1 MFTREIGRVIGVD
14 SFRIIIELNED
25 IKGSQK
31 SGYHDI
37 YEVAKLNSYV
47 ILPVGN
53 DRIVAIITRV
63 KTFEESELEKITGG
77 IKFPKSAR
85 HLVATMLGTITN
97 ENYVEGV
104 YNYPILD
111 NPVWYTIKD
120 DLDKIF
126 DNNEKKTDEG
136 INFEKDYYLP
146 IGKASNFFDFD
157 IKINPDKFF
166 AKHGAVLGNTGSGK
180 SCTITSILQS
190 LFNFDYSK
198 NASSEFLQSANIIIF
213 DTNGEYKNAFK
224 GMDNINSFTIS
235 EDGLK
240 VPYWFMNYE
249 DFEYLFEPS
258 EGTQAPILKSALSS
272 AKGSNT
278 TPVQTS
284 INIISRPYL
293 NKLNT
298 LLVCLEKNDKT
309 LKEFLIDDFEN
320 FNCNFKIVNACY
332 SKIIDALDKID
343 DMRKTGN
350 FKYEYGA
357 KGLVKNDVV
366 DEVYSI
372 LQSEIEEYHNLFDK
386 SKKSNL
392 DSPKYFNFNDLVFR
406 LLDET
411 IEEFAGT
418 GNAKYKEYIS
428 SLKLRLSSF
437 YSDSRKSEPLL
448 LKSEDILNSLP
459 IFLNYLFGNPLES
472 GDIDIFSKYRNNSN
486 IIKDKK
492 SQITIIDLSLLPY
505 ELLETI
511 TALIGRLILEFSQRI
526 NKVEEYKGK
535 RGEMPIV
542 MILEEAQNYIP
553 EIDYNGKKS
562 IAKRTFERIARE
574 GRKFGLSLIVSS
586 QRPSEL
592 SKTILSQCN
601 SFIVHRLQNPE
612 DQKYIKQ
619 IVSSANSDLLNLLPV
634 LPQQHAIIM
643 GEAVRSPV
651 QLKINDIKTKPD
663 SSNPKYIKQ
672 WLKKENDIDINKVVE
687 EWV

>member
-53 DRIVAIITRV
+53 DKIVAIITRV
-63 KTFEESELEKITGG
+63 KTFEETELEKITGG
-77 IKFPKSAR
+77 IKFPKSVR

-97 ENYVEGV
+97 KNYVEGV

-126 DNNEKKTDEG
+126 DNDSKSQYEG
-136 INFEKDYYLP
+136 TNFEKDYYLP

-166 AKHGAVLGNTGSGK
+166 AKHGAILGNTGSGK

-190 LFNFDYSK
+190 LFNFDYSTDE
-198 NASSEFLQSANIIIF
+198 SSTFLQSANIIIF
-213 DTNGEYKNAFK
+213 DTNGEYKNAFE
-224 GMDNINSFTIS
+224 GMERINSFTIS
-235 EDGLK
+235 EEGLR

-258 EGTQAPILKSALSS
+258 EGTQAPILKRALEM
-272 AKGSNT
+272 AKSN
-278 TPVQTS
+278 S
-284 INIISRPYL
+284 IIISSSESNILPIEIL
-293 NKLNT
+293 KW
-298 LLVCLEKNDKT
+298 LEKVLLASEDANEHWKLKDPVNYSKNITYLTKIEFDHKT
-309 LKEFLIDDFEN
+309 ELLSVLKEFVPLFEGKTLPYETLINERKN
-320 FNCNFKIVNACY
+320 FRGVLHKLKVKSIDSSKKNSLDLPIYFCFK
-332 SKIIDALDKID
+332 SL
-343 DMRKTGN
+343 
-350 FKYEYGA
+350 
-357 KGLVKNDVV
+357 
-366 DEVYSI
+366 
-372 LQSEIEEYHNLFDK
+372 IEEYIEIVTEATE
-386 SKKSNL
+386 SN
-392 DSPKYFNFNDLVFR
+392 K
-406 LLDET
+406 
-411 IEEFAGT
+411 I
-418 GNAKYKEYIS
+418 KEY
-428 SLKLRLSSF
+428 LVTLQLRLRSF
-437 YSDSRKSEPLL
+437 FTDERLKEPL
-448 LKSEDILNSLP
+448 ILTEKNIENSLP
-459 IFLNYLFGNPLES
+459 IFLNYLFGNPFI
-472 GDIDIFSKYRNNSN
+472 DKNTDIFTMYKNRNVSDTN
-486 IIKDKK
+486 KK

-526 NKVEEYKGK
+526 NKVDEYKGK

-562 IAKRTFERIARE
+562 IAKKTFERIARE

-663 SSNPKYIKQ
+663 SSNPKYIEQ
-672 WLKKENDIDINKVVE
+672 WLKEKNDIDIDKVVE
-687 EWV
+687 EWIKN

>member
-97 ENYVEGV
+97 KNYVEGV

-126 DNNEKKTDEG
+126 DNNEIKQDEG

-166 AKHGAVLGNTGSGK
+166 AKHGAILGNTGSGK

-198 NASSEFLQSANIIIF
+198 DDSSEFLQSANIIIF
-213 DTNGEYKNAFK
+213 DTNGEYKNAFE
-224 GMDNINSFTIS
+224 GMNNINSFTIS
-235 EDGLK
+235 EEGLK
-240 VPYWFMNYE
+240 IPYWFMNYE

-258 EGTQAPILKSALSS
+258 EGTQAPILKKALEIGKEVSS
-272 AKGSNT
+272 HKITSNNI
-278 TPVQTS
+278 PNIA
-284 INIISRPYL
+284 INWLEKI
-293 NKLNT
+293 T
-298 LLVCLEKNDKT
+298 LLLEDIQNLWKISKNENPKVNMEFIESLNFQGKDEIIKCLNEIFSLIPQYGSPN
-309 LKEFLIDDFEN
+309 LKEFNEKIILLKSLLSLIQDKTTINMSKTNIDLPIFFDFEKL
-320 FNCNFKIVNACY
+320 CSDYIEVAVNETD
-332 SKIIDALDKID
+332 SNKV
-343 DMRKTGN
+343 R
-350 FKYEYGA
+350 EY
-357 KGLVKNDVV
+357 LVT
-366 DEVYSI
+366 
-372 LQSEIEEYHNLFDK
+372 LQ
-386 SKKSNL
+386 
-392 DSPKYFNFNDLVFR
+392 
-406 LLDET
+406 
-411 IEEFAGT
+411 
-418 GNAKYKEYIS
+418 
-428 SLKLRLSSF
+428 LRLRMF
-437 YSDSRKSEPLL
+437 FSDKRLSAPLL
-448 LKSEDILNSLP
+448 LREKNIESSLP
-459 IFLNYLFGNPLES
+459 LFLNYLFGNTFNKES
-472 GDIDIFSKYRNNSN
+472 TDIFTMYKNNN
-486 IIKDKK
+486 VLDKDKK

-526 NKVEEYKGK
+526 NKVNEYKGK

-562 IAKRTFERIARE
+562 IAKKTFERISRE

-651 QLKINDIKTKPD
+651 QLKINDIRTKPD
-663 SSNPKYIKQ
+663 SSNPKYIEQ
-672 WLKKENDIDINKVVE
+672 WLKKENDINIDKVVD
-687 EWV
+687 EWIKN

>member
-97 ENYVEGV
+97 KNYVEGV

-126 DNNEKKTDEG
+126 DNNEIKQDEG

-198 NASSEFLQSANIIIF
+198 DDSSEFLQSANIIIF
-213 DTNGEYKNAFK
+213 DTNGEYKNAFE
-224 GMDNINSFTIS
+224 GMNNINSFTIS
-235 EDGLK
+235 EEGLK
-240 VPYWFMNYE
+240 IPYWFMNYE

-258 EGTQAPILKSALSS
+258 EGTQAPILKKALEIGKEVSS
-272 AKGSNT
+272 HKITSNNI
-278 TPVQTS
+278 PNIA
-284 INIISRPYL
+284 INWLEKI
-293 NKLNT
+293 T
-298 LLVCLEKNDKT
+298 LLLEDIQNLWKISKNENPKVNMEFIESLNFQGKDEIIKCLNEIFSLIPQYGSPN
-309 LKEFLIDDFEN
+309 LKEFNEKIILLKSLLSLIQDKTTINMSKTNIDLPIFFDFEKL
-320 FNCNFKIVNACY
+320 CSDYIEVAVNETD
-332 SKIIDALDKID
+332 SNKV
-343 DMRKTGN
+343 R
-350 FKYEYGA
+350 EY
-357 KGLVKNDVV
+357 LVT
-366 DEVYSI
+366 
-372 LQSEIEEYHNLFDK
+372 LQ
-386 SKKSNL
+386 
-392 DSPKYFNFNDLVFR
+392 
-406 LLDET
+406 
-411 IEEFAGT
+411 
-418 GNAKYKEYIS
+418 
-428 SLKLRLSSF
+428 LRLRMF
-437 YSDSRKSEPLL
+437 FSDKRLSAPLL
-448 LKSEDILNSLP
+448 LREKNIESSLP
-459 IFLNYLFGNPLES
+459 LFLNYLFGNTFNKES
-472 GDIDIFSKYRNNSN
+472 TDIFTMYKNNN
-486 IIKDKK
+486 VLDKDKK

-526 NKVEEYKGK
+526 NKVNEYKGK

-562 IAKRTFERIARE
+562 IAKKTFERISRE

-672 WLKKENDIDINKVVE
+672 WLKKENDIDIDKVVK
-687 EWV
+687 EWIKN